1 MAKRIQRVAVLGAG
15 VMGSGIAAHL
25 ANAGIESLLYDIVP
39 KDAGDDPKARNAF
52 ALQGIETAKKSKPA
66 SFYRADGAAL
76 ITPCNYEDHA
86 DLLATCDWIIEVVV
100 ERLDIKEKVFAWV
113 AEHRHP
119 ESIVTSNTSGIP
131 LADLVRSMPEE
142 MRKWVLITHFFNP
155 VRYMRLLEIVSG
167 PDTDPAV
174 VDTMADFCERVLGKG
189 VVYAKDTPA
198 FIANRIGT
206 FGLASVFRH
215 MLDMDMTIEEID
227 AIFGPAIGRPNTA
240 VFRLGDLIGLDTL
253 AHVFNDL
260 RKKAT
265 EDERRDWFELPSFV
279 TRLIDDGRLGLK
291 TGAGFFKKVKVEG
304 KSEIMVL
311 DPETMDYRAKE
322 KVRFPCIGKARN
334 EDKLAKKLQAVVYG
348 DDKASEIAW
357 KVTADSL
364 IYAANRIPEIADD
377 IVNIDRALEWGF
389 AWEIGPFQSWDAI
402 GVEKSVEKMKADGL
416 EVPAWVTDMLAA
428 GRTSF
433 YARDEDGD
441 LTFWQRDGGAA
452 KVPVSDRHLFIA
464 DLVAKNERVD
474 RNPSA
479 SLYDMGD
486 GVLLLEFH
494 SKMNA
499 LDELINEMY
508 TRALDKLDAGE
519 FEALVVGNDH
529 GRAFSAGA
537 NILGVLMAA
546 AQKQFDQIEAGVKAL
561 QDLLM
566 RAKYSS
572 RPVVTAPHGL
582 VLGGGAEVTM
592 HSAATVAHGEL
603 YMGQVEAGVGLIPA
617 GGGCKELLMRY
628 LGDAPQGVSYDPN
641 PAVQAVFQ
649 MIGLAKVSM
658 SAEEARDLGFLR
670 PSDPVVLDRSA
681 LLNRAKQM
689 ALGLAKAG
697 YTPPRPRTCKLP
709 GPTGATAIQM
719 FLDTMHEGKYATDHD
734 VVVGRHLVK
743 VLTGGDIPYGTVRTE
758 QQLLDLE
765 REAFVS
771 LCGEPKTQARMQHML
786 QTGKPLRN

>member
-1 MAKRIQRVAVLGAG
+1 MANRIQRVAVLGAG
-15 VMGSGIAAHL
+15 VMGAGIASHL

-39 KDAGDDPKARNAF
+39 PDAGDDPKARNAF
-52 ALQGIETAKKSKPA
+52 ALKGIEGAKKSKPA
-66 SFYRADGAAL
+66 SLYRNDAAAL
-76 ITPCNYEDHA
+76 ITPCNYDDHA
-86 DLLATCDWIIEVVV
+86 DLLASCDWIVEVVV

-113 AEHRHP
+113 AEHRNP

-131 LADLVRSMPEE
+131 LAELVATMPQE
-142 MRKWVLITHFFNP
+142 MRKWVLVTHFFNP
-155 VRYMRLLEIVSG
+155 VRYMRLLEIISG

-174 VDTMADFCERVLGKG
+174 VKTMVDFGERVLGKG
-189 VVYAKDTPA
+189 IVYAKDTPS

-206 FGLASVFRH
+206 FGMASVFRH
-215 MLDMDMTIEEID
+215 MLEMGMKIEEID
-227 AIFGPAIGRPNTA
+227 AIFGPAMGRPGSA
-240 VFRLGDLIGLDTL
+240 VFRTGDLVGIDTL
-253 AHVFNDL
+253 AHVFGDL
-260 RKKAT
+260 YEKAT
-265 EDERRDWFELPSFV
+265 EDERRDWFQLPTFV
-279 TRLIDDGRLGLK
+279 TRLLEDGRLGQK
-291 TGAGFFKKVKVEG
+291 SGAGFFKKIKVEG
-304 KSEIMVL
+304 KSVILAL
-311 DPETMDYRAKE
+311 DPETMEYRPKE
-322 KVRFPCIGKARN
+322 KVRFPSIGKARS
-334 EDKLAKKLQAVVYG
+334 EDKLARKLQIVVYG
-348 DDKASEIAW
+348 EDKASEIAW
-357 KVTADSL
+357 TVLADSL

-377 IVNIDRALEWGF
+377 VVNVDHALEWGF
-389 AWEIGPFQSWDAI
+389 GWEVGPFKTWDAI
-402 GVEKSVEKMKADGL
+402 GVEKSVEKMQAEGR
-416 EVPAWVTDMLAA
+416 EVPAWVTEMLAA

-433 YARDEDGD
+433 YARDEAGD
-441 LTFWQRDGGAA
+441 LTFWQRDGGVA
-452 KVPVSDRHLFIA
+452 KVPVSENHLFIG
-464 DLVAKNERVD
+464 DLVAKDNRID

-499 LDELINEMY
+499 LDELINDLY
-508 TRALDKLDAGE
+508 GKALDRLDAGE
-519 FEALVVGNDH
+519 FEALVVGNDD

-546 AQKQFDQIEAGVKAL
+546 SQKQFDQIEVGVKAL
-561 QDLLM
+561 QDLFM
-566 RAKYSS
+566 RAKYCSK
-572 RPVVTAPHGL
+572 PVVTAPHGL
-582 VLGGGAEVTM
+582 VLGGGSELSM

-641 PAVQAVFQ
+641 PGVQAVFQ

-670 PSDPVVLDRSA
+670 NTDQVVLDRSA
-681 LLNRAKQM
+681 LLKKAKAV
-689 ALGLAKAG
+689 ALGLVQAG
-697 YTPPRPRTCKLP
+697 YTPPRRRTCKLP
-709 GPTGATAIQM
+709 GPAGGAAIQL

-734 VVVGRHLVK
+734 LVVGGHLVK
-743 VLTGGDIPYGTVRTE
+743 VLTGGDIPSGTVRTE